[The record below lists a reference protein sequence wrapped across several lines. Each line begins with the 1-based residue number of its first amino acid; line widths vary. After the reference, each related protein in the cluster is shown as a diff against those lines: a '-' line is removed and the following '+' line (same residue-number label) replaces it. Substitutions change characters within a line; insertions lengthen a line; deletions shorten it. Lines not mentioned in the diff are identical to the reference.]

1 MNRKTFVIVSLMMFV
16 FLSANS
22 VYAGKMLP
30 LKGSVYSFGTG
41 KGTAFYGIEIT
52 CPNMENPPGY
62 LMVKGNKILL
72 KIVKEISFPKY
83 PVPKLVVKLKNG
95 KVFSAKATQGKVP
108 FCIFNFKTAD
118 GLQSLSSFDIDRV
131 VFH

>member
-1 MNRKTFVIVSLMMFV
+1 MNRRV
-16 FLSANS
+16 FLTITILVFFLLSSVS

-41 KGTAFYGIEIT
+41 KGTAFYGIEVT

-62 LMVKGNKILL
+62 LLVKGNKILL
-72 KIVKEISFPKY
+72 KIVREISFPKY
-83 PVPKLVVKLKNG
+83 PVPKLVVKLKSG
-95 KVFSAKATQGKVP
+95 KVLSAKATKGNVP
-108 FCIFNFKTAD
+108 FCIFNFKTAG